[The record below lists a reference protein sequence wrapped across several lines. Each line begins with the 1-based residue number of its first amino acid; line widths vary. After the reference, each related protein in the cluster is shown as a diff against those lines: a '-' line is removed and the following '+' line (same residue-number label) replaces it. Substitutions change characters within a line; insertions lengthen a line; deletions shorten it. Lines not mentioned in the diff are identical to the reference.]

1 MVRITELLTAIT
13 LLIEL
18 YIEMLHP
25 HPLFHGSF
33 RTILQEKCHYPYFTH
48 KETEASRALK

>member
-1 MVRITELLTAIT
+1 MVRPIELLTAMT
-13 LLIEL
+13 LLLEL

-33 RTILQEKCHYPYFTH
+33 KTILQEKYHYPYFTH